1 MTATTIPLTIWKASR
16 DEIDNK
22 LRDEDEDQDADADE
36 EDDQDLLRLYTPINS
51 HTFWTIYIDQHFL
64 MRVLT

>member
-51 HTFWTIYIDQHFL
+51 HTF
-64 MRVLT
+64 

>member
-22 LRDEDEDQDADADE
+22 LRDEDEDKDADADE
-36 EDDQDLLRLYTPINS
+36 EDDQDYLSYYAPIHS
-51 HTFWTIYIDQHFL
+51 HTL
-64 MRVLT
+64 